1 MVLGFLTV
9 LMMLGVAYAFWRQGV
24 LPAFA
29 MACNVVLAG
38 LVAFNFFEPISTEL
52 DPMLAD
58 SFLHGY
64 EDSLCLIVLFSITL
78 GFLRWL
84 TNELIHSTIEYQ
96 PVLQQAGAV
105 VFGMMTGYLVA
116 GFLLCVAQT
125 MPFEEHFLKFDA
137 RVDPEAPAAKMRRIL
152 PPDRVWLAM
161 MHRASEKTRLAWEED
176 SAFDPDGS
184 FELRYSRERRVPE
197 GEAK

>member
-1 MVLGFLTV
+1 MLLGFLTV
-9 LMMLGVAYAFWRQGV
+9 VLMLGVAYAFWRQGV

-29 MACNVVLAG
+29 MACNVLVSG

-52 DPMLAD
+52 DPMLGD

-64 EDSLCLIVLFSITL
+64 EDSICLVLLFCITL

-84 TNELIHSTIEYQ
+84 TNALIHSSIEYP
-96 PVLQQAGAV
+96 PVLQQGGSV
-105 VFGMMTGYLVA
+105 LFGMLTGYLVA

-125 MPFEEHFLKFDA
+125 MPFDEHFLRFDA
-137 RVDPEAPAAKMRRIL
+137 RVDPEAPAAKVRRVL

-161 MHRASEKTRLAWEED
+161 MHRASEKTRLAWDETTL
-176 SAFDPDGS
+176 FDPDGS
-184 FELRYSRERRVPE
+184 FELRYSRERRAAE
-197 GEAK
+197 